1 MDTLSDLIRQ
11 ASAAEANGRARME
24 AVQALKAVRL
34 SKWDVQALCAA
45 LEREEHPAHRAA
57 AVQVLGYHRISEA
70 MPEVVG
76 LLLELAGRER
86 DPGVIRAVAFALR
99 HREEVCAL
107 LDHARPEVQDEAI
120 LGVPLSG
127 APLKALLD
135 HFFRCRDGGRKVRI
149 AARLRGAGAGTL
161 HEIVEFLL
169 TADLPEGG
177 GLAADV
183 EVLLE
188 VFPQEDLFQHVASEE
203 EEITRTHREIW
214 SGIRRRERKRMLM
227 EVSRKVILEGPSLSL
242 LNLLL
247 RRLRDEESFHHR
259 NVRFLRQVFNRLR
272 PADGPALLASFR
284 RLGEQARGAALMRL
298 AEILAV
304 VSRAL
309 PDRRA
314 EADAL
319 LRSWAQVAPEVGLRM
334 YHLRLQTPH
343 RTKQ

>member
-1 MDTLSDLIRQ
+1 
-11 ASAAEANGRARME
+11 ME
-24 AVQALKAVRL
+24 AVQALKAARL

-57 AVQVLGYHRISEA
+57 AGQVLGYHRTLEA
-70 MPEVVG
+70 LPEIAG

-86 DPGVIRAVAFALR
+86 DPGVIRAIAFALR
-99 HREEVCAL
+99 NRAEVCAL
-107 LDHARPEVQDEAI
+107 LDHARPEVRDEAI
-120 LGVPLSG
+120 LGVPLGG

-135 HFFRCRDGGRKVRI
+135 HFFSCRDGGRKARI
-149 AARLRGAGAGTL
+149 AARLRGAGTGTMN
-161 HEIVEFLL
+161 EIVEFLL

-177 GLAADV
+177 GADV

-188 VFPQEDLFQHVASEE
+188 TFSQEDLFQHLASEE

-227 EVSRKVILEGPSLSL
+227 EVSRKIILEDPSPGL

-247 RRLRDEESFHHR
+247 RRLRDEETFHHR
-259 NVRFLRQVFNRLR
+259 NVRFLRQVFGKVR
-272 PADGPALLASFR
+272 PVDGPALLASFR
-284 RLGEQARGAALMRL
+284 RLGDQARGAALMRM
-298 AEILAV
+298 AEMLAV
-304 VSRAL
+304 ISKVL
-309 PDRRA
+309 PDRQA

-319 LRSWAQVAPEVGLRM
+319 LRSWAQVAPEVSLRM

>member
-1 MDTLSDLIRQ
+1 MDNLSDLIRQ
-11 ASAAEANGRARME
+11 ASAAETDGHVRME
-24 AVQALKAVRL
+24 AVQALKSARL

-57 AVQVLGYHRISEA
+57 AAQILGYHRIAENL
-70 MPEVVG
+70 PEIAG

-86 DPGVIRAVAFALR
+86 DPGVTRAVAYALR
-99 HREEVCAL
+99 NREEACAL
-107 LDHARPEVQDEAI
+107 LDHARPEVRDEAI

-135 HFFRCRDGGRKVRI
+135 HLFRCRDGGQKVRI
-149 AARLRGAGAGTL
+149 AARLRGAGASAL
-161 HEIVEFLL
+161 REIAEFLL

-177 GLAADV
+177 GMAADV
-183 EVLLE
+183 EILLE
-188 VFPQEDLFQHVASEE
+188 AFSQEDLFQHLASEE

-214 SGIRRRERKRMLM
+214 SGIRRRERKRILM
-227 EVSRKVILEGPSLSL
+227 EVSRKVILDEPSLGL

-259 NVRFLRQVFNRLR
+259 NVRFLRQVFGKAR
-272 PADGPALLASFR
+272 PADGPALVASFR

-298 AEILAV
+298 AEVLAV
-304 VSRAL
+304 LSKTL

-319 LRSWAQVAPEVGLRM
+319 LRSWAQVAPEVSLRM

-343 RTKQ
+343 RAKQ